1 MEEQETPKL
10 WMEVRFL
17 LEAPREGEAFL
28 RDEDMSTINST
39 FYFFVGARTVSLT
52 NLRHAET

>member
-17 LEAPREGEAFL
+17 LETPGNFVL
-28 RDEDMSTINST
+28 NRDEISRCLKEK
-39 FYFFVGARTVSLT
+39 FHVKHRTVFT
-52 NLRHAET
+52 IEGR